1 MRIILCGFGVVGQ
14 SFAKLLESRSEDLYA
29 RYGLKPRIVGVFDRN
44 GSATDPSGLDASRLI
59 DVKKKYGSVNRY
71 SDTENNTSGT
81 EIINNL
87 EAEVLIET
95 TESNYKDAEPGM
107 THIVDAMKR
116 GMHVISVNKG
126 PLALAFPSLMEI
138 AEYNHVL
145 FRFSGT
151 VGGGT
156 PILDFAKNSISGIE
170 IINDLEAEVL
180 IETTESNYKDA
191 EPGMTHI
198 VNAMKRGMHVISVN
212 KGPLALAFPSLMEI
226 AAYNQ
231 VLFRFSGT
239 VGGGTPILDFAKNSL
254 KGERIVSF
262 YGILNGTTNYI
273 LTNMANGMSF
283 NDALDD
289 AKQKGYVEADES
301 LDLDGLD
308 AAAKLVILANWIM
321 GMKVVMSDIK
331 RTGIRKID
339 SADIKRAA
347 EKNSAIKLI
356 ASCNK
361 ELTVAP
367 KEIPTVD
374 PLCVSGTLNAIS
386 FTSEHSGTQTIIGRG
401 AGGIETA
408 SSILRDLIDIR
419 NESTKT

>member
-29 RYGLKPRIVGVFDRN
+29 RYGLKPRIVGVFDRK
-44 GSATDPSGLDASRLI
+44 GSANDPSGLDTSKLI

-71 SDTENNTSGT
+71 SGAFDNTSGT
-81 EIINNL
+81 QNINNL
-87 EAEVLIET
+87 EAEVLIEA

-107 THIVDAMKR
+107 THIIDAMKR

-126 PLALAFPSLMEI
+126 PLALAFPSLMEL
-138 AEYNHVL
+138 ADYNHVL

-156 PILDFAKNSISGIE
+156 PILDFAKNS
-170 IINDLEAEVL
+170 L
-180 IETTESNYKDA
+180 
-191 EPGMTHI
+191 
-198 VNAMKRGMHVISVN
+198 R
-212 KGPLALAFPSLMEI
+212 
-226 AAYNQ
+226 
-231 VLFRFSGT
+231 
-239 VGGGTPILDFAKNSL
+239 
-254 KGERIVSF
+254 GERIVSF
-262 YGILNGTTNYI
+262 DGILNGTTNYI
-273 LTNMANGMSF
+273 LTNMADGMSF
-283 NDALDD
+283 NNALSD

-321 GMKVVMSDIK
+321 GMKVTMPDIK
-331 RTGIRKID
+331 RTGIRNVD
-339 SADIKRAA
+339 SDDIKHAT
-347 EKNSAIKLI
+347 EKNCAIKLI

-361 ELTVAP
+361 ELIVAP
-367 KEIPTVD
+367 KAIAADD

-386 FTSEHSGTQTIIGRG
+386 FTSEQSGTQTIIGRG

>member
-44 GSATDPSGLDASRLI
+44 GSAIDPSGLDINRLI
-59 DVKKKYGSVNRY
+59 DVKKKSNSVKEY
-71 SDTENNTSGT
+71 SEAKNDASGI
-81 EIINNL
+81 EMINDL

-95 TESNYKDAEPGM
+95 TQSNYKDAEPGM
-107 THIVDAMKR
+107 THIVNAMKH
-116 GMHVISVNKG
+116 GMHVISANKG
-126 PLALAFPSLMEI
+126 PLALAFPSLMEL
-138 AEYNHVL
+138 ADYNRVL

-156 PILDFAKNSISGIE
+156 PILDFA
-170 IINDLEAEVL
+170 
-180 IETTESNYKDA
+180 
-191 EPGMTHI
+191 
-198 VNAMKRGMHVISVN
+198 R
-212 KGPLALAFPSLMEI
+212 
-226 AAYNQ
+226 
-231 VLFRFSGT
+231 
-239 VGGGTPILDFAKNSL
+239 NSL
-254 KGERIVSF
+254 RGERIVSF
-262 YGILNGTTNYI
+262 DGILNGTTNYI
-273 LTNMANGMSF
+273 LTNMADGMSF
-283 NDALDD
+283 NDALSD

-301 LDLDGLD
+301 LDIDGLD

-321 GMKVVMSDIK
+321 RMKVTMPDIKRIGIREIDSSDIK
-331 RTGIRKID
+331 HAT
-339 SADIKRAA
+339 
-347 EKNSAIKLI
+347 ENNCAIKLI

-361 ELTVAP
+361 ELKVEP
-367 KEIPTVD
+367 KEIAVDD

>member
-29 RYGLKPRIVGVFDRN
+29 RYGLKPRIVGVFDRK
-44 GSATDPSGLDASRLI
+44 GSAIDPSGLNASRLI

-71 SDTENNTSGT
+71 SDTENNASGT

-107 THIVDAMKR
+107 THIIDAMKR

-156 PILDFAKNSISGIE
+156 PILDFAKNS
-170 IINDLEAEVL
+170 L
-180 IETTESNYKDA
+180 
-191 EPGMTHI
+191 
-198 VNAMKRGMHVISVN
+198 R
-212 KGPLALAFPSLMEI
+212 
-226 AAYNQ
+226 
-231 VLFRFSGT
+231 
-239 VGGGTPILDFAKNSL
+239 
-254 KGERIVSF
+254 GERIVSF
-262 YGILNGTTNYI
+262 DGILNGTTNYI

-321 GMKVVMSDIK
+321 GMKVTMPDIK
-331 RTGIRKID
+331 ITGIRKID
-339 SADIKRAA
+339 NSDIKHAA
-347 EKNSAIKLI
+347 EKNCAIKLI

-367 KEIPTVD
+367 KEIATSD

-408 SSILRDLIDIR
+408 SSILRDLIDIK